1 MDAVFHV
8 LLACIRCRA
17 KDDNFT
23 AAQLLD
29 ALLEIIAVEEGLVFE
44 AVPYVLKQVSV
55 EAVGSY
61 RAEYMADLVHATDIE
76 KQPRRSLPRGQ
87 KPGRCPGSDR
97 FLAEPE
103 DLRGDNWP
111 DAALLSEGSTGD
123 G

>member
-8 LLACIRCRA
+8 LLACIRYRA

-55 EAVGSY
+55 EAVFFS
-61 RAEYMADLVHATDIE
+61 
-76 KQPRRSLPRGQ
+76 RGGQ
-87 KPGRCPGSDR
+87 GRVPSKNSGVRMCS
-97 FLAEPE
+97 A
-103 DLRGDNWP
+103 
-111 DAALLSEGSTGD
+111 
-123 G
+123 